1 MTLMGSIRV
10 FKPSDFNI
18 VLKRLHSYLKPSGR
32 RFPCVCN
39 KVELLEAVMWH
50 VSNDSLVTL
59 QVAFL
64 TYRKG
69 TLFP

>member
-1 MTLMGSIRV
+1 MTLTGSIRV
-10 FKPSDFNI
+10 FNI